1 MAKVQN
7 PLIGRSSQSMGG
19 ATFQT
24 WKGINVLRTKP
35 LTVANPKTDGQR
47 TQRNRFAAMVA
58 FSRLVASS
66 LKAGFVEQA
75 QQQTEYNAFMSA
87 NLMTATQVNT
97 PDDVEVTYPQ
107 VEMAKG
113 TLSGV
118 TITTPLADNGG
129 GAASVTVDS
138 AMVVPADQMSD
149 NTWVLF
155 FNEDT
160 QTATVTQNASGR
172 GSFST
177 TPISVGAGTVHALA
191 FTYRAGY
198 ASDSLYLGSVV
209 VTN

>member
-87 NLMTATQVNT
+87 NLMSATQVNT
-97 PDDVEVTYPQ
+97 PDDVVVTYPQ

-118 TITTPLADNGG
+118 SVAVPLSNSAPGEADV
-129 GAASVTVDS
+129 SVIS
-138 AMVVPADQMSD
+138 SMQVPADNASD
-149 NTWVLF
+149 NTWVVF
-155 FNEDT
+155 FNEDE
-160 QTATVTQNASGR
+160 QTAHVAQSTTGR
-172 GSFST
+172 GT
-177 TPISVGAGTVHALA
+177 YATGGVVTGAGNVHAWA

-198 ASDSLYLGSVV
+198 ASDSLYLGSVTV
-209 VTN
+209 A